1 MDFFSFNYKPKDFKG
16 KTPKDIVDMKP
27 NKVGDDFFTKYA
39 EEIKTLS
46 EEEINAIQ
54 LLSDLK
60 NKTKILEKCYTK
72 RGHHSVVP
80 GHKAMPQPAVATQAA
95 DMRELVPPQTGG
107 KRRSIRSRGIRSR
120 GKRSRGIRSRG
131 KRSRGK
137 RGGKKTKK
145 RGGKK
150 TKKRGGAIH
159 PIKMSA

>member
-16 KTPKDIVDMKP
+16 KTPKEIVDMKP

-95 DMRELVPPQTGG
+95 DMRELVPAQTGG
-107 KRRSIRSRGIRSR
+107 KRRGKRSRSIRSRG
-120 GKRSRGIRSRG
+120 KHSRGI
-131 KRSRGK
+131 RSRGK

-159 PIKMSA
+159 PIKTSA

>member
-16 KTPKDIVDMKP
+16 KSPKEIVEMKP
-27 NKVGDDFFTKYA
+27 NKVGDDFFIKYA
-39 EEIKTLS
+39 EELKTLT

-72 RGHHSVVP
+72 RSHHSVVP

-107 KRRSIRSRGIRSR
+107 KRSR
-120 GKRSRGIRSRG
+120 GKRRSSSKRSSG

-137 RGGKKTKK
+137 RGVKKTKK
-145 RGGKK
+145 RGGKR
-150 TKKRGGAIH
+150 TKKHGGAYH

>member
-16 KTPKDIVDMKP
+16 KSPKEIVEMKP

-39 EEIKTLS
+39 EELKTLT
-46 EEEINAIQ
+46 EEEISAIQ

-80 GHKAMPQPAVATQAA
+80 GHKVMPQPAVATQAA

-107 KRRSIRSRGIRSR
+107 KRSR
-120 GKRSRGIRSRG
+120 GKRRSGRKG
-131 KRSRGK
+131 KRSSGKRSSGK
-137 RGGKKTKK
+137 RGVKKTKK
-145 RGGKK
+145 RGGKR
-150 TKKRGGAIH
+150 TKKHGGAIH